1 MTLSMAL
8 SQLACVPPRGQ
19 VMDGL
24 AAEGC
29 GLDSKAQPRLLA
41 LLLAR
46 TRSVME
52 PSQPRQAHGVGWGSG
67 RHLPRIPL
75 PGDWGPV
82 LLGTGRHLP
91 GGHAPQPRPSHDPL
105 PAPLR
110 FPTGTE
116 PSVTEPLVVPGVCP
130 STAVRGPSSGGG
142 ASGAGDVRG
151 AQTSW
156 ARTPASQCPR
166 SRPQPPAEPP
176 SAAGTRPAPRCPGG
190 RPPSAQPQ

>member
-1 MTLSMAL
+1 MSENREGGVTLSMAL

-24 AAEGC
+24 PAEGC

-46 TRSVME
+46 TRSAME

-82 LLGTGRHLP
+82 LCWGQADICLGDMLPSLGRHM
-91 GGHAPQPRPSHDPL
+91 
-105 PAPLR
+105 
-110 FPTGTE
+110 
-116 PSVTEPLVVPGVCP
+116 
-130 STAVRGPSSGGG
+130 
-142 ASGAGDVRG
+142 
-151 AQTSW
+151 
-156 ARTPASQCPR
+156 TPCLL
-166 SRPQPPAEPP
+166 P
-176 SAAGTRPAPRCPGG
+176 SAFRPALSHLSRSP
-190 RPPSAQPQ
+190 